1 VTQQVAHARPA
12 VERWLVLSGLVP
24 LPAFLALH
32 LARELSLAFATDVS
46 DVVRPGTSA
55 WQTFSS
61 VVLVWL
67 PLALHVGLGSW
78 RLLAFDQPLP
88 VIADVPR
95 LARQLSRFTS
105 VLSLAFLLYHGQKF
119 PFAVWRGDA
128 AAEDSGFR
136 LIAELSSS
144 TWGAP
149 VVGGMY
155 LLGLLATVTH
165 AGLGVH
171 RGLLLLGR
179 LSTPPRRLISAR
191 ACAAFGATC
200 FCLGAAAV
208 IRVATGVLLR

>member
-1 VTQQVAHARPA
+1 
-12 VERWLVLSGLVP
+12 
-24 LPAFLALH
+24 
-32 LARELSLAFATDVS
+32 
-46 DVVRPGTSA
+46 
-55 WQTFSS
+55 
-61 VVLVWL
+61 
-67 PLALHVGLGSW
+67 
-78 RLLAFDQPLP
+78 
-88 VIADVPR
+88 
-95 LARQLSRFTS
+95 
-105 VLSLAFLLYHGQKF
+105 F
-119 PFAVWRGDA
+119 PFAVWQGDA

-149 VVGGMY
+149 VVGGVY

-179 LSTPPRRLISAR
+179 LSTPKKRLLSAR
-191 ACAAFGATC
+191 ACAFFGVSC